1 MPEAVGFFEQKRG
14 SPTGLVAVI
23 AMHAAVLGALVLI
36 KGPQIIR
43 EINPPLLITPIE
55 IPPDPPPVAPV
66 DPQTPRRPQ
75 TVTRT
80 ETVIQRDFSD
90 ITDRRESV
98 IPSFPEQP
106 RIELARVEPPLPSI
120 RREAQLLS
128 GGLQPPYPVSEE
140 RAQRGGV
147 VRVRVHIGADGRVAR
162 VERLDA
168 TSDAFWRATER
179 QALSR
184 WRFRPATLDGRP
196 VETSKVM
203 TVTFRIEDI

>member
-14 SPTGLVAVI
+14 SPTGLVAVV

-43 EINPPLLITPIE
+43 AADPPLVITPIR
-55 IPPDPPPVAPV
+55 IPDDPPPVAPV
-66 DPQTPRRPQ
+66 DPRTPQQPQ

-80 ETVIQRDFSD
+80 EPVIPRDFSD
-90 ITDRRESV
+90 IIDRRETV
-98 IPSFPEQP
+98 IPTLPEQP
-106 RIELARVEPPLPSI
+106 RIEIARVEPVLPSI

-128 GGLQPPYPVSEE
+128 GDLQPPYPRSQEL
-140 RAQRGGV
+140 AQRGGS
-147 VRVRVHIGADGRVAR
+147 VRVRVHVGTDGRVIR

-168 TSDAFWRATER
+168 TNDAFWRATER
-179 QALSR
+179 QALDR

>member
-1 MPEAVGFFEQKRG
+1 MPNTGFFEQKRG
-14 SPTGLVAVI
+14 SPAGLVAVI
-23 AMHAAVLGALVLI
+23 VAHAAVLGALVLI

-43 EINPPLLITPIE
+43 EINPPLVITPIE
-55 IPPDPPPVAPV
+55 IPPDPAIIPPPRP
-66 DPQTPRRPQ
+66 DTPQRPQ

-80 ETVIQRDFSD
+80 ETVIPQDFSD
-90 ITDRRESV
+90 IIDRRETV
-98 IPSFPEQP
+98 IPTLPDQP
-106 RIELARVEPPLPSI
+106 RIELARVEPVTPSI
-120 RREAQLLS
+120 RREAQILS
-128 GGLQPPYPVSEE
+128 GDLQPPYPAVEE
-140 RAQRGGV
+140 RAQRGGT
-147 VRVRVHIGADGRVAR
+147 VRVRIHIGANGRVTR

>member
-1 MPEAVGFFEQKRG
+1 MPEAAGFFEQKRG

-43 EINPPLLITPIE
+43 EINPPLVITPIE
-55 IPPDPPPVAPV
+55 IPDDPPPVAPV
-66 DPQTPRRPQ
+66 DPETPRRPQ

-80 ETVIQRDFSD
+80 ETVIPRDFSD
-90 ITDRRESV
+90 IIDRRETV
-98 IPSFPEQP
+98 IPTLPEQP

-128 GGLQPPYPVSEE
+128 GDLQPPYPPSEE
-140 RAQRGGV
+140 RAQRGGTV
-147 VRVRVHIGADGRVAR
+147 QLRVTIGADGRVTGVQRIA
-162 VERLDA
+162 A

-196 VETSKVM
+196 VEASKVM
-203 TVTFRIEDI
+203 TVTFRIQDI